1 MMEKDL
7 AIFNYCALSSKL
19 HLVFNTLIL
28 DQSLT

>member
-7 AIFNYCALSSKL
+7 ATFNYHAVSSRF

-28 DQSLT
+28 DQTGL